1 MLKTRLIPVLLLK
14 DGVLV
19 RSESFNVH
27 QVIGDP
33 ISEAERFN
41 EWEVDEL
48 IYLDISSGLYKRKN
62 RIDSRHVE
70 IDTNIDILRKVSEN
84 CFMPLTWGGGIKNI
98 EDVERCI
105 LNGAD
110 KVAINSCAFTDKNL
124 ISSISKKYGSQSIVV
139 CIDVKFNVKNSTYEV
154 YINNG
159 TLNTN
164 IDVRQWSKDVESL
177 GAGEILLQSID
188 RDGTAEGYDLC
199 LIESICELVS
209 IPVIA
214 LGGVGNFYDYP
225 LAIKAGASAASSA
238 NIWHFK
244 EFSDKLGKKAMSEY
258 GIDVR

>member
-14 DGVLV
+14 DGSLV
-19 RSESFNVH
+19 RSESFRVH

-48 IYLDISSGLYKRKN
+48 IYLDISSGVYKRKD
-62 RIDSRHVE
+62 RIDSRHGE
-70 IDTNIDILRKVSEN
+70 INTNLDILRKVSEN

-98 EDVERCI
+98 DDVERCI
-105 LNGAD
+105 SNGAD
-110 KVAINSCAFTDKNL
+110 KVAINSYAFIDKDL

-139 CIDVKFNVKNSTYEV
+139 CIDVKFNDYNGIYEV

-164 IDVRQWSKDVESL
+164 IDVKQWSQEVESL

-188 RDGTAEGYDLC
+188 RDGTARGYDLS
-199 LIESICELVS
+199 LIQSISKLVS

-214 LGGVGNFYDYP
+214 LGGVGSFDDYP
-225 LAIKAGASAASSA
+225 LGVKAGASAVASA

-244 EFSDKLGKKAMSEY
+244 EFSDKLGKREMSKS